1 MNPTDP
7 APYLN
12 VPLDLSEIDE
22 AQEAAQAWAARLGYA
37 CFLVADDIASR
48 LDQFESYWK
57 PEDAPL
63 LELLQQQLIY
73 FDQQLKAAGHDV

>member
-1 MNPTDP
+1 MIEP
-7 APYLN
+7 APHLS

-22 AQEAAQAWAARLGYA
+22 AQEAAQAWAAHLGYA
-37 CFLVADDIASR
+37 CFLIADDIASR

-63 LELLQQQLIY
+63 LELLLRQLTY
-73 FDQQLKAAGHDV
+73 FDRQLRAAGHDV